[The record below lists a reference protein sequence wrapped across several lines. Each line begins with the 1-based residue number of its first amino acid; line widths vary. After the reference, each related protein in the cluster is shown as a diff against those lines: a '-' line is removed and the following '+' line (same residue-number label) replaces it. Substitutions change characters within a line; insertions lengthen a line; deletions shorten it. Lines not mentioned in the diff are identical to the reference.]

1 MLFVFSII
9 VNVFSPFTQEGLQWR
24 TEGYLWSYRVFKK
37 DIVFKI
43 EKFSGILSDEREGKI
58 IQILISNILA
68 IFFYGKP
75 CISLT
80 LPLEFP
86 SLADIDYYFPSNI
99 PKVETCAHSTS

>member
-1 MLFVFSII
+1 MCFRPLHKKAFSGVQRGTCGATGFSKKTLFSKLK
-9 VNVFSPFTQEGLQWR
+9 N
-24 TEGYLWSYRVFKK
+24 
-37 DIVFKI
+37 
-43 EKFSGILSDEREGKI
+43 FSGILSDEREGKI